1 MLLPHALPLA
11 LPLLGLAA
19 AHTGC
24 GGHEIARRNP
34 GGRVIH
40 ARQQVDKNNVDPA
53 SECTPYTYPPV
64 NAVKSQYPAIW
75 SSATLV
81 PGDDAAATLF
91 ASINA
96 TLNQRLPNTQP
107 RGTHMG
113 DWTGVNYPPNDPDCW
128 WTWKQCTT
136 PAADTGIAADI
147 STMPEPETWGF
158 GFDDGPNCSHNAL
171 YNFLE
176 ENNQKATMFFIGSNV
191 MDWPLQAIRA
201 KDDGHQICVHTW
213 SHQYMTSFSNE
224 QAFAELY
231 YTRKAIK
238 DVIGVT
244 PKCWRPPFGDTDN
257 RIRLIASLLNMTT
270 VLWSDDTDD
279 WKVGI
284 GGVTAQDVDNN
295 YAKVINASKAGA
307 YATHGPVVLNH
318 EINNYTMG
326 EMIKQYPNI
335 KAAFKYIVPIAT
347 GLNITN
353 PYQETDVTYPTF
365 AQYTGNTAGA
375 SSSSSSSPSSSAVG
389 SGSASAAGSAS
400 GSASSAAKASASLA
414 SKNNSGAGAAPSVSA
429 ASLLLGLTA
438 ALLI

>member
-1 MLLPHALPLA
+1 MLPSLLLLA
-11 LPLLGLAA
+11 AAPLAA

-34 GGRVIH
+34 GGPVIH
-40 ARQQVDKNNVDPA
+40 RRQVDNTNVDPVA
-53 SECTPYTYPPV
+53 ECAPYTYAPV
-64 NAVKSQYPAIW
+64 NTIKAQFPAIW
-75 SSATLV
+75 QAATLV
-81 PGDDAAATLF
+81 QGDSEAAALF
-91 ASINA
+91 ATINA
-96 TLNQRLPNTQP
+96 TVNQRLPNDLP
-107 RGTHMG
+107 RGTANGNMA
-113 DWTGVNYPPNDPDCW
+113 GVNYDNADPDCW

-136 PAADTGIAADI
+136 PAASTGILPDI
-147 STMPEPETWGF
+147 TTMPEPETWGF

-171 YNFLE
+171 YNFLA

-191 MDWPLQAIRA
+191 MDWPVQAIRA

-270 VLWSDDTDD
+270 VVWSDDTDD

-284 GGVTAQDVDNN
+284 GNVTAQDVDNN
-295 YAKVINASKAGA
+295 YLKVINAQKAGA

-326 EMIKQYPNI
+326 ELIKQYPAI

-347 GLNITN
+347 GLNISN
-353 PYQETDVTYPTF
+353 PYEETNITFPTF
-365 AQYTGNTAGA
+365 AQYTGVGNTTT
-375 SSSSSSSPSSSAVG
+375 SSSA
-389 SGSASAAGSAS
+389 SAGASAS
-400 GSASSAAKASASLA
+400 GSASAVSGSASASSSSSA
-414 SKNNSGAGAAPSVSA
+414 VAKKNASGALAVSSVSA
-429 ASLLLGLTA
+429 ASLFLGLTA
-438 ALLI
+438 ALLL

>member
-1 MLLPHALPLA
+1 MLPLLA

-40 ARQQVDKNNVDPA
+40 SRQVDNTNIDPVA
-53 SECTPYTYPPV
+53 ECTPYTYAPV
-64 NAVKSQYPAIW
+64 SAIKSQFPAIW
-75 SSATLV
+75 NSATLV
-81 PGDDAAATLF
+81 PGDADAAALF

-96 TLNQRLPNTQP
+96 TLNQRLPNTVP
-107 RGTHMG
+107 RGTHNG
-113 DWTGVNYPPNDPDCW
+113 DWSGVNYPPADNDCW

-136 PAADTGIAADI
+136 PAASTGLVADI
-147 STMPEPETWGF
+147 TTMPEPETWGL

-171 YNFLE
+171 YNFLQD
-176 ENNQKATMFFIGSNV
+176 NSQKATMFFIGSNV
-191 MDWPLQAIRA
+191 LDWPVQAIRA
-201 KDDGHQICVHTW
+201 KDDGHEICVHTW

-244 PKCWRPPFGDTDN
+244 PKCWRPPFGDVDN

-270 VLWSDDTDD
+270 VVWSDDTDD

-284 GGVTAQDVDNN
+284 ANVTTQDVDNN
-295 YAKVINASKAGA
+295 YMKVINNAKAGA

-318 EINNYTMG
+318 ELNNYTMG
-326 EMIKQYPNI
+326 ELIKMYPAI
-335 KAAFKYIVPIAT
+335 KAAFKYVVPIAT

-353 PYQETDVTYPTF
+353 PYQETDIVYPSF
-365 AQYTGNTAGA
+365 AQYTGVGNTSDAG
-375 SSSSSSSPSSSAVG
+375 SSSSV
-389 SGSASAAGSAS
+389 SGSASGTASGSAS
-400 GSASSAAKASASLA
+400 GSAASASHSAAASSASA
-414 SKNNSGAGAAPSVSA
+414 SKGSSA
-429 ASLLLGLTA
+429 SASTAIPAISLLGLA
-438 ALLI
+438 AAATLFL